1 MIARH
6 ELDEEMVYWRKCADE
21 APTQG
26 AALTAMGVY
35 IGMKI
40 VRERRDQL
48 VNDSADMIAGYLASA
63 LASGPADKIYSI
75 SDMDKW
81 KDDVRRALLFVAR
94 ESNGRPKFTP
104 MPDPRNTE

>member
-6 ELDEEMVYWRKCADE
+6 ELDREMAYWRKCADD

-40 VRERRDQL
+40 IRERRDQL
-48 VNDSADMIAGYLASA
+48 VTDSADMIAGYLATR
-63 LASGPADKIYSI
+63 LASGWSDQVYSI
-75 SDMDKW
+75 PDMDKW
-81 KDDVRRALLFVAR
+81 KDDVRQALLFVTR
-94 ESNGRPKFTP
+94 GSP
-104 MPDPRNTE
+104 